1 MSETGKQQN
10 GPAIGGSSGAWS
22 DVRPVTASASVL
34 LAPNPG
40 PMTLEGT
47 NAWVLRADGSGP
59 AVVVD
64 PGPLTEEHLVAVA
77 VAGPVELILLTHG
90 HSDHSAGAPRLAEL
104 T

>member
-22 DVRPVTASASVL
+22 RVRPVTASASVL

-47 NAWVLRADGSGP
+47 NTWVLRAPDADGSNAGGSDSRSP
-59 AVVVD
+59 AVIVD

-77 VAGPVELILLTHG
+77 AAGPVELILLTHG
-90 HSDHSAGAPRLAEL
+90 HS
-104 T
+104 